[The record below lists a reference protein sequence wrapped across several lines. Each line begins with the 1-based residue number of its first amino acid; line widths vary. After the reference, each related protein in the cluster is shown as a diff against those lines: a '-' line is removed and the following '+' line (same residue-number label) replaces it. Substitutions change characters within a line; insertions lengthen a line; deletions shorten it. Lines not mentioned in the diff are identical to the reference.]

1 MTFILIIMLS
11 FPSSD
16 VQKLGK
22 ISTEYRHEADV
33 ENKSNSAP
41 CFACGK
47 YLLCEFFSFRDMR

>member
-11 FPSSD
+11 FPSTCA
-16 VQKLGK
+16 KLGK